1 MPEAIINHVMKSAG
15 FIAIVLLCG
24 LALAC
29 GCVQIIINPP
39 GFPGAV
45 APVATPVTARPAAA
59 DPGTDDTPVR
69 TGTPVPAGREMTT
82 TGQQPSRFIVPV
94 GDTARVGHR
103 SFSFNYASEYGG
115 PHEYMFRVPVN
126 MSVYYGARQMKVYL
140 PASSMNPDEVQ
151 AYIDSFESDPA
162 MDELYASVLAELR
175 NSRYRNGQYLDDN
188 EYLEFLIAFV
198 QQIPYVENPSPKRRY
213 PVEVIYDKA
222 GDSDEKSLLLVNL
235 LAREGYDV
243 SLMVF
248 EDLGYETTGIR
259 VVSEVPDS
267 SLKVFTDG
275 KKEYVFVD
283 ARVPR
288 FIGSVPEI
296 FQTADDPGIYPVGN
310 GTKIY
315 GPINYVWMVVAD
327 LTSMTKQGKI
337 DKHTVINTWDR
348 TGTCSWIKNS
358 KVLMNGTCYCCDM

>member
-1 MPEAIINHVMKSAG
+1 MKSAG
-15 FIAIVLLCG
+15 FTAILLLCG
-24 LALAC
+24 LALVC
-29 GCVQIIINPP
+29 GCIQIIINPP

-45 APVATPVTARPAAA
+45 APIATPVILQPAAA
-59 DPGTDDTPVR
+59 GPAADDTPVR
-69 TGTPVPAGREMTT
+69 VVTTGSSGREAAA
-82 TGQQPSRFIVPV
+82 TGKPSPRFIVPV
-94 GDTARVGHR
+94 GDTAKVGHR
-103 SFSFNYASEYGG
+103 SFKFYYASEYGG
-115 PHEYMFRVPVN
+115 PHEYTFRVPVN
-126 MSVYYGARQMKVYL
+126 MSVYYGARQMKVDL

-151 AYIDSFESDPA
+151 AYIDSFESDPS
-162 MDELYASVLAELR
+162 MEELYANVLSELR
-175 NSRYRNGQYLDDN
+175 NSRYRNGQYLDDD
-188 EYLEFLIAFV
+188 EYLEFIIAFV
-198 QQIPYVENPSPKRRY
+198 QQIPYVENPSPKRKY
-213 PVEVIYDKA
+213 PVEVIYEKA

-235 LAREGYDV
+235 LAREGYAV

-283 ARVPR
+283 AGVPR

-310 GTKIY
+310 GTKSY

-337 DKHTVINTWDR
+337 DKHTVINPWDR

-358 KVLMNGTCYCCDM
+358 KLLMNSTCYCCDM